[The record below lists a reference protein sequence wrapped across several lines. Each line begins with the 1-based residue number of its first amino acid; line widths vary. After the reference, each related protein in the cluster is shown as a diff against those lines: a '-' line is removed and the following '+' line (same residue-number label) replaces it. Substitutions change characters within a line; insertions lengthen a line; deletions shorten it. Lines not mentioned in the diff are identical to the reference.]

1 LHIIISGWST
11 VKLKNHL
18 LAYGLI
24 GALLATLVAGIG
36 LVGTQRQA
44 QALDQVLAATAAV
57 HLSMDGDMM
66 HDAIRADV
74 LNAMLGMARADA
86 DRVAAATR
94 ELAEHSERFQKDFS
108 ALAQGGLAAPV
119 RAQFDVVDPLLKRYV
134 DDARQ
139 VVQPAAGSDPAAA
152 GAALAGFM
160 KSFTTLE
167 EQIQKLDDLIAA
179 HAVDTAAAAAG
190 AAMQSTYWIG
200 LSLLVVLV
208 ASALAARVLAG
219 RLTRPLDAAV
229 QVADRIAEGDLSR
242 AVPRSDCLEIN
253 QLLLAL
259 DHMQGK
265 LSHLTASVRQR
276 AVSVAV
282 ASTQV
287 HSTSDQLILNTQV
300 HAATMGDSTE
310 ALQRIS
316 AEIQTNLR
324 QTQQANQLAEGASR
338 VAGRGGEVVGQVVE
352 TMRGINSTSRRIHD
366 IIGVIDG
373 IAFQTNILALNAAVE
388 AARAGE
394 QGRGFAVVASEVR
407 SLAQRSANAAKEIKS
422 LITASVEHVEHGTT
436 LVDNAGATMQEI
448 VTAIGQ
454 VRELMERLS
463 RDSQAHAE
471 GIDSV
476 QRTVTRLDSATR
488 ENAGLVEDSAR
499 AAASL
504 HGDADELVAAVA
516 SFKLHDP
523 ARA

>member
-1 LHIIISGWST
+1 
-11 VKLKNHL
+11 VKLKTHL

-24 GALLATLVAGIG
+24 GAVLATAVGAIG

-44 QALDQVLAATAAV
+44 RALDEVLAATAAV
-57 HLSMDGDMM
+57 HKSMDGDMM

-74 LNAMLGMARADA
+74 LGAMLAQAQGDQARVEIARRDL
-86 DRVAAATR
+86 TQ
-94 ELAEHSERFQKDFS
+94 HGERFKADFVILKQGQ
-108 ALAQGGLAAPV
+108 LAPAV
-119 RAQFDVVDPLLKRYV
+119 REQFTLVEPLLAHYLT
-134 DDARQ
+134 DAQ
-139 VVQPAAGSDPAAA
+139 TLVQAGGTDPAVTT
-152 GAALAGFM
+152 AALASFM
-160 KSFTTLE
+160 TSFETLE
-167 EQIQKLDDLIAA
+167 QQIQRLDVLIET
-179 HAVDTAAAAAG
+179 HAVDTAVAASEAAR
-190 AAMQSTYWIG
+190 QSRYWIG
-200 LSLLVVLV
+200 LTLLAVLV
-208 ASALAARVLAG
+208 ASALAAGVVARQ
-219 RLTRPLDAAV
+219 LTRPLGAAV
-229 QVADRIAEGDLSR
+229 QVADRIAEGDLTH
-242 AVPRSDCLEIN
+242 AVPRSDCHEIN

-259 DHMQGK
+259 DSMQAK

-276 AVSVAV
+276 AETVAA

-287 HSTSDQLILNTQV
+287 HSTSDMLIQNTQV

-316 AEIQTNLR
+316 AEIQTNLS
-324 QTQQANQLAEGASR
+324 QTHEANQLAEGASQ

-488 ENAGLVEDSAR
+488 ENAGLVEESAR
-499 AAASL
+499 SAASL
-504 HGDADELVAAVA
+504 HDEASELMAAVA
-516 SFKLHDP
+516 SFKLHV
-523 ARA
+523 RA